1 MREAVSRE
9 EDELGKG
16 LGDSPPHQPLVT
28 QSLHPDSPPA
38 EQLQQLL
45 AEAGLAEVC
54 MSACVYGGGKRGC
67 GGRRCCQDTLKET
80 HSLGTTWVAGGGGA
94 RGRVGGE

>member
-1 MREAVSRE
+1 MSWGRDWVTA
-9 EDELGKG
+9 
-16 LGDSPPHQPLVT
+16 PPHQPLVT

-54 MSACVYGGGKRGC
+54 MSACVYGGGEEGLWGQEVLPRHVKGDSQPGYNL
-67 GGRRCCQDTLKET
+67 GGRRRWGQ
-80 HSLGTTWVAGGGGA
+80 
-94 RGRVGGE
+94 GESGW

>member
-1 MREAVSRE
+1 MREAVSRG

-45 AEAGLAEVC
+45 AEAGLAEMC
-54 MSACVYGGGKRGC
+54 MSVCVMDKRFETRIAWNFVIAKLKD
-67 GGRRCCQDTLKET
+67 RR
-80 HSLGTTWVAGGGGA
+80 
-94 RGRVGGE
+94 